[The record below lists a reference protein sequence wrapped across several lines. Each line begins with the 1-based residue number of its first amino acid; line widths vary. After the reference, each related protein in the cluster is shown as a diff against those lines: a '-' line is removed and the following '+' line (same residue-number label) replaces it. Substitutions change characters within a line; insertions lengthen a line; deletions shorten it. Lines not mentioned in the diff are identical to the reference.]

1 MNKKNLK
8 YFLSVCLILAFSVV
22 FANKIPPT
30 PKQNDG
36 VTPPIGLPIN
46 GGIIYLL
53 ISGVTLGVY
62 TLKKKK

>member
-22 FANKIPPT
+22 YANK
-30 PKQNDG
+30 
-36 VTPPIGLPIN
+36 TPPLPKPSGPPGPGLVPID
-46 GGIIYLL
+46 GGIFYL
-53 ISGVTLGVY
+53 ITSGIIFGVY